1 MSRDHFGQ
9 IAALEF
15 FDPPGMAF
23 PDIVEE
29 FDIASQRLSP
39 QLRRL
44 TWDGD
49 DIALIDRDSVRIALG
64 WLPAEKAEQPSY
76 LVLAVGPRNAKR
88 APRLDPEA
96 YEILTR
102 RLVERVRSYLPFD
115 AVLHGA
121 ANRPVGST
129 LLDLTFELLAGC
141 AGDAARTRRPAADAK
156 PSAVRPKRE
165 RPETSFKSRADH
177 TSPEAEDAQLTVP
190 GASVPMRLTIIT
202 LGLTL
207 FLHVP
212 PLGAALLTYTTLRE
226 AQPLFA

>member
-1 MSRDHFGQ
+1 MSRQTYGQ

-15 FDPPGMAF
+15 FDPPEMDF

-29 FDIASQRLSP
+29 LDIASQRLAP

-49 DIALIDRDSVRIALG
+49 DIALIDRDAVRIALG
-64 WLPAEKAEQPSY
+64 WLPGGDDGQASY

-88 APRLDPEA
+88 NVTLDPEA
-96 YEILTR
+96 YEMLTR
-102 RLVERVRSYLPFD
+102 RLVERVRGYLPFD
-115 AVLHGA
+115 AVLHGT
-121 ANRPVGST
+121 ANRPIGSA
-129 LLDLTFELLAGC
+129 LIDMTFELLSVSATE
-141 AGDAARTRRPAADAK
+141 AAHHRRPATRQARTHDK
-156 PSAVRPKRE
+156 GDRVKSRPRPKQ
-165 RPETSFKSRADH
+165 PI
-177 TSPEAEDAQLTVP
+177 PEDAIDAQVAVP
-190 GASVPMRLTIIT
+190 GASLPMRLTIVT
-202 LGLTL
+202 FGLTL